1 MIQNITRYFIFSL
14 ILFSACNSPNSTGEM
29 PGSNESGEELSEDEN
44 MRLAM
49 LLKSSPQTYIDVQY
63 NDLIEYAI
71 EKQWPVEASPSG
83 LLYWVEKEGRAV
95 HWTDTSTFQ
104 AHYTG
109 NLLDGKVFDSSF
121 SRNRAST
128 FRLDEVIPAWQE
140 AVRWIGE
147 GGVIKILATSNHGY
161 GNRSISD
168 DIKPYTPLIFDLE
181 VIKVE

>member
-1 MIQNITRYFIFSL
+1 MIQNITSYLIFGL
-14 ILFSACNSPNSTGEM
+14 ILLISCNSNPSTTEEKGITETQ
-29 PGSNESGEELSEDEN
+29 EELSEDEN
-44 MRLAM
+44 IRLAM

-71 EKQWPVEASPSG
+71 EKQWPVQASPSG

-95 HWTDTSTFQ
+95 QWTDTSTFQ

-109 NLLDGKVFDSSF
+109 NLLDDKVFDSSF